1 MKGRKSK
8 VEAAELITTT
18 ATFEREM
25 YRRLQ
30 HLAVDEDMTI
40 RDMIHE
46 AVAEYLARKE
56 KKGGRS

>member
-1 MKGRKSK
+1 M
-8 VEAAELITTT
+8 EAAELITTT